1 MAILRNVVGL
11 DLGSHSLKAV
21 EFRQGL
27 RELEPVQ
34 FRVEPRVLP
43 DVPDADRIAHFIRD
57 HALPAH
63 QIFCAVPGRFLSTR
77 NLEFPFADRRRLDR
91 AMAFEVAESVPFDTD
106 ALVIDWEMLRQREG
120 HALVTAAMASREDI
134 GSFLE
139 TFDGSDFEPRCLEAD
154 GLVLANL
161 GTVFDLGGRH
171 LLADIGHRTTRLTLL
186 LDGRPALVRSLP
198 GAGEALTEAL
208 AEDRGL
214 SLAEAETAKCEEEI
228 LTPDLATSS
237 PRVFAFL
244 DRLAREIVRTLENSV
259 AHSLPG
265 EAQVTLVGGT
275 SHLRGLDSFLSQRT
289 GTVTRRLSRPTR
301 EADEGLVAGGD
312 PALFATALSLALRG
326 TARATTTID
335 FRRDE
340 FAVRFDFRRFVGPD
354 LHLTAALA
362 GLIAVLLLVGF
373 GSGIVLH
380 GQQSTELRNQT
391 AQLYRGAFPDQPV
404 PRNPIGA
411 LRQQIDATDE
421 RADFLGAYGPMH
433 SALDLLAEISRRVP
447 TELDVS
453 FDELNIDRRVIR
465 IKVHAESFEAVD
477 RLTGALVEAPSFRD
491 TKVAGDI
498 QNDKRRGGV
507 TFNLNIPIDRGGPS

>member
-43 DVPDADRIAHFIRD
+43 DVPDADRIAHFVRD
-57 HALPAH
+57 HALPVH
-63 QIFCAVPGRFLSTR
+63 QIFCAVPGRILSTR

-91 AMAFEVAESVPFDTD
+91 AMAFEVAESVPFNTD
-106 ALVIDWEMLRQREG
+106 DLVIDWEMLRQEEG
-120 HALVTAAMASREDI
+120 QALVTAAMASRGDVA
-134 GSFLE
+134 GFLE
-139 TFDGSDFEPRCLEAD
+139 TFDGTGFEPRCLEAD

-161 GTVFDLGGRH
+161 GAIFDLGGRH
-171 LLADIGHRTTRLTLL
+171 LVADIGHRTTRLTLL

-198 GAGEALTEAL
+198 GAGEALGQAL

-214 SLAEAETAKCEEEI
+214 SLAEAETVKCEEEV
-228 LTPDLATSS
+228 LCPDLETSS

-244 DRLAREIVRTLENSV
+244 DRLSREIVRTLENTV

-265 EAQVTLVGGT
+265 ETQITLAGGT
-275 SHLRGLDSFLSQRT
+275 AHLRGLDTFLSERT
-289 GTVTRRLSRPTR
+289 GSPTRRLARPASG
-301 EADEGLVAGGD
+301 ADEGLVAGGD
-312 PALFATALSLALRG
+312 PTLFATALSLALRG

-340 FAVRFDFRRFVGPD
+340 FAVRFDFRRFIGPD
-354 LHLTAALA
+354 LRLTAGLA
-362 GLIAVLLLVGF
+362 GLVAVLLLVGF

-380 GQQSTELRNQT
+380 GQQSTELRSQA
-391 AQLYRGAFPDQPV
+391 AQLYKGAFPDQPA
-404 PRNPIGA
+404 PNNPLGA
-411 LRQQIDATDE
+411 LRQQIEATDE
-421 RADFLGAYGPMH
+421 RADFLGAYGTMH
-433 SALDLLAEISRRVP
+433 SALDLLAEISHRVP

-507 TFNLNIPIDRGGPS
+507 TFNLNIPLDHGGPS